1 MFTFRA
7 GEWDAALSS
16 RCNGDG
22 ASQEIAYVRE
32 TRRAERHLFLF
43 ARVITYKLPDS
54 SKAELEVI
62 VASTRLWP
70 PASLDEA
77 GGWKVV
83 SLGLGLILALRLS
96 VHPQG

>member
-22 ASQEIAYVRE
+22 AAQEIAFVPE

-43 ARVITYKLPDS
+43 ARVITYKMPDR
-54 SKAELEVI
+54 SKAELELI
-62 VASTRLWP
+62 VASTRIWP
-70 PASLDEA
+70 PASWDEA
-77 GGWKVV
+77 GGWKVLT
-83 SLGLGLILALRLS
+83 LGLGLILAIRLS
-96 VHPQG
+96 VHPRG